1 CVTAIAC
8 PRGTRTALT
17 ADPQQGGHPARPAP
31 TTKEHT
37 MGEPHTTPYDE
48 ELAELLG
55 LPAPEPEEPARQV
68 PPGQR
73 VQVQVDMRHLRNYGR
88 ESKVHLSYGCT
99 FPVAL
104 GDQVRVPPPPQD
116 QRWLMGTV

>member
-1 CVTAIAC
+1 
-8 PRGTRTALT
+8 
-17 ADPQQGGHPARPAP
+17 
-31 TTKEHT
+31 
-37 MGEPHTTPYDE
+37 MGEPHTAPYDE

-116 QRWLMGTV
+116 QRWLVGTVVGLGYSDYTGPVRDVRPMEEEA